1 MDYAVHRDLASSSA
15 NRRGYAPAACARKE
29 GAGMLTLFPIEQPVF
44 AKEASYCVV
53 RCNPTS
59 DRVST
64 SFGRGCSALLF
75 HASRVWCG

>member
-1 MDYAVHRDLASSSA
+1 
-15 NRRGYAPAACARKE
+15 
-29 GAGMLTLFPIEQPVF
+29 MLTLFPIEQPVF